1 MPTLT
6 NAHSPKYLSINGDAI
21 SLIVKF
27 EEFETEVHFNATTY
41 DSYEHG
47 RDIHARALAGE
58 FGVIAPYSPPVAP
71 PATEPQPDAT
81 GTQTL

>member
-6 NAHSPKYLSINGDAI
+6 HAHSPEYLSTNGNAI
-21 SLIVKF
+21 ALIVKF

-41 DSYEHG
+41 DVYEYG

-58 FGVIAPYSPPVAP
+58 FGEIQPYVAP
-71 PATEPQPDAT
+71 VDNQIIST
-81 GTQTL
+81 GSQTL